1 MLVTRADATTR
12 TRRPC
17 YVLAVPLPLQ
27 APPGAPGAPA
37 TDDAAL
43 VALVAQANRAAL
55 GILYDRHAPSLLA
68 VGIRMLRSQREA
80 QDLLH
85 DVFLEVW
92 EHAREY
98 DAAKAT
104 VRTWLFVRL
113 RSRALDRLG
122 RAEHKRT
129 RSLSDS
135 DATLDLR
142 EAATVEAV
150 DSIAVKQAL
159 AQLPPDVREA
169 LDLTY
174 FDGLTAREIAE
185 RTSVP
190 IGTVKSRLSR
200 GLVALGTLLRA
211 EKEQSDES

>member
-1 MLVTRADATTR
+1 MLKTSCAFQI
-12 TRRPC
+12 RRSC
-17 YVLAVPLPLQ
+17 YAVAVPLPLQ
-27 APPGAPGAPA
+27 ASLGDPGAPA

-55 GILYDRHAPSLLA
+55 GALYDRHASSMLA
-68 VGIRMLRSQREA
+68 VAIRMLRSRREA

-98 DAAKAT
+98 DPAKAT

-129 RSLSDS
+129 ESLDS
-135 DATLDLR
+135 EATLDLR
-142 EAATVEAV
+142 DAATVEAV
-150 DSIAVKQAL
+150 DAIAVKQAL
-159 AQLPPDVREA
+159 AQLPPEVREV

-174 FDGLTAREIAE
+174 FEGQTAREVAE
-185 RTSVP
+185 CTGVP

-200 GLVALGTLLRA
+200 GLAALEALLRA
-211 EKEQSDES
+211 EKERER

>member
-1 MLVTRADATTR
+1 VARAD
-12 TRRPC
+12 
-17 YVLAVPLPLQ
+17 
-27 APPGAPGAPA
+27 
-37 TDDAAL
+37 
-43 VALVAQANRAAL
+43 RAAL
-55 GILYDRHAPSLLA
+55 GMLYDRHAPSLLA
-68 VGIRMLRSQREA
+68 VAIRMLRSQREA

-129 RSLSDS
+129 LPLADLDASLELRQ
-135 DATLDLR
+135 AT
-142 EAATVEAV
+142 TIEAV

-159 AQLPPDVREA
+159 ARLPPEVREA

-185 RTSVP
+185 RILVP
-190 IGTVKSRLSR
+190 VGTVKSRLSR
-200 GLVALGTLLRA
+200 GIAALGALLRA

>member
-1 MLVTRADATTR
+1 MLVTRTDVSSR
-12 TRRPC
+12 LRRPC
-17 YVLAVPLPLQ
+17 YALAVPLPLQ
-27 APPGAPGAPA
+27 ASPGDAGAPA

-55 GILYDRHAPSLLA
+55 GVLYDRHAPSLLA
-68 VGIRMLRSQREA
+68 VAIRMLRSQREA

-92 EHAREY
+92 EHAGEY

-129 RSLSDS
+129 QSLSD
-135 DATLDLR
+135 AGTTLDVR

-159 AQLPPDVREA
+159 AQLPEEVREV

-174 FDGLTAREIAE
+174 FEGQTAREIAE
-185 RTSVP
+185 RVGVP
-190 IGTVKSRLSR
+190 LGTVKSRLSR
-200 GLVALGTLLRA
+200 GLVALGALLRA
-211 EKEQSDES
+211 EKEHKR